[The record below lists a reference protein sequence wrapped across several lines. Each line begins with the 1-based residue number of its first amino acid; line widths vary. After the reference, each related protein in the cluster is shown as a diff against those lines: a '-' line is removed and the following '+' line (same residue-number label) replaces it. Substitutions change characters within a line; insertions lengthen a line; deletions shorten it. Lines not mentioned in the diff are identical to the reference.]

1 MKKIV
6 LTLLLAATSFIE
18 VNAQQSKI
26 FTDDLRT
33 YNQAID
39 LYQEQ
44 QYIAAQRLFEKVKN
58 QVEDDAI
65 QGNAAY
71 YIANC
76 AVRLN
81 QRNADALMESFV
93 EEYPTSTKRN
103 TAFIDVADFY
113 FDNGKYSQ
121 AAKWYEKVDE
131 STLRESKKA
140 DTISILDILLYKAK
154 SMKRQNLI

>member
-1 MKKIV
+1 MRKIA
-6 LTLLLAATSFIE
+6 LTLLLAIISVID

-39 LYQEQ
+39 LYQED
-44 QYIAAQRLFEKVKN
+44 QYVAAQRLFEKVKN
-58 QVEDDAI
+58 QVNDDVI

-103 TAFIDVADFY
+103 TAYIDVANYY
-113 FDNGKYSQ
+113 FDNGKYKQ
-121 AAKWYEKVDE
+121 AAKWYERVDM
-131 STLRESKKA
+131 STLSRKQKNKYNFN
-140 DTISILDILLYKAK
+140 TG
-154 SMKRQNLI
+154 